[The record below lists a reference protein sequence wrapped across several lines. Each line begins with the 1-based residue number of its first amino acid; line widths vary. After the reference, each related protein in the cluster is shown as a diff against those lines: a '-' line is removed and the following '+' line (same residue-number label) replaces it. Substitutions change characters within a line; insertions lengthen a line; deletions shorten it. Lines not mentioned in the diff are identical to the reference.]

1 MGWLGKM
8 LGGTIGFALGGPI
21 GAVAGAAFGHSFD
34 KKSAHISDL
43 KSQHR
48 LSNDEEK
55 QMTFFIAAFSMLAKI
70 AKADGNVSIQ
80 EIDSI
85 ENFMTND
92 LHLNPNDKKSAITIF
107 KQALNSN
114 ENFEDFAIQ
123 FYMVFKLQPQ
133 MIELMM
139 DILLR
144 VSTADGKI
152 SSQEEVLLLMAAKI
166 FNFSDT
172 DYAKL
177 KSKYIKES
185 NKFYT
190 ILDCDENASN
200 EKIKQQYRKLVST
213 YHPDKIASKGL
224 PEEFIKFANDK
235 FNEIQTA
242 YENIK
247 KQRDL

>member
-34 KKSAHISDL
+34 KKSAHISNV

-70 AKADGNVSIQ
+70 AKADGNISKQ

-92 LHLNPNDKKSAITIF
+92 LQLNPSDKKSAVIIF
-107 KQALNSN
+107 KKALNSN
-114 ENFEDFAIQ
+114 ESFEDFAIQ
-123 FYMVFKLQPQ
+123 FYIVFKLQPQ
-133 MIELMM
+133 IIELMM

-144 VSTADGKI
+144 VSTADGLI
-152 SSQEEVLLLMAAKI
+152 SPQEEVLLLMAAKT
-166 FNFSDT
+166 FNFSNA
-172 DYAKL
+172 DYTRL
-177 KSKYIKES
+177 KSKYIKET
-185 NKFYT
+185 NKFYA
-190 ILDCDENASN
+190 ILDCDENSSN
-200 EKIKQQYRKLVST
+200 EKIKKQYRRLVST

-247 KQRDL
+247 KQRSL